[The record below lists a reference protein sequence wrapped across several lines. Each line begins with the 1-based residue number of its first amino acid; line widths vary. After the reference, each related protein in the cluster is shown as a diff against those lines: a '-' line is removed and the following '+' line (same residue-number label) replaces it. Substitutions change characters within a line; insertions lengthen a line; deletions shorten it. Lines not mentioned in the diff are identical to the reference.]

1 MRLIDAD
8 ALMEWA
14 VNIGCE
20 GKWGISLDD
29 LTDAIEDAPTIF
41 AVGDISFKTS
51 AKPEWISV
59 EDDTPFYGEP
69 VLAVMYVPITVL
81 GARIV
86 GRSIG
91 IAVCEYDGE
100 AERER
105 WFCGEKEV
113 EVTHWM
119 PQPPFPEE

>member
-1 MRLIDAD
+1 MARLIDAD

-20 GKWGISLDD
+20 GKWGISLDE
-29 LTDAIEDAPTIF
+29 LTDAIEDAPTI
-41 AVGDISFKTS
+41 
-51 AKPEWISV
+51 AKPEWIYV
-59 EDDTPFYGEP
+59 EDDTPIYGEP

-91 IAVCEYDGE
+91 IAVCEYDGD

-105 WFCGEKEV
+105 WFCGDKEV

-119 PQPPFPEE
+119 PQPPFPEEM

>member
-1 MRLIDAD
+1 MARLIDAD

-14 VNIGCE
+14 VNIGCG
-20 GKWGISLDD
+20 GKWGISIDD
-29 LTDAIEDAPTIF
+29 LTDAIEDAQTI
-41 AVGDISFKTS
+41 
-51 AKPEWISV
+51 AKPEWIYV
-59 EDDTPFYGEP
+59 EDDKPIYGEP

-105 WFCGEKEV
+105 WYCGDKEV